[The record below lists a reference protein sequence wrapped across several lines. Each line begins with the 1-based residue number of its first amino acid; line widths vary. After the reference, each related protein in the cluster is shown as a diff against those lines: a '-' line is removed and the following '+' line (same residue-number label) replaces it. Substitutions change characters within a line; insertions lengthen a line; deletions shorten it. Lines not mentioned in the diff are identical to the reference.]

1 MGESAGFTFLYVGGV
16 GKFFGNWPPAASIPD
31 CTSSAAASILRF
43 KSNCNVT
50 CVVPKALVEVICVR
64 PEICANC
71 VSRGVATDEAMVSG
85 LAPGKLA
92 ETEMVGKSTCG
103 SGATGSRGKTTRP
116 TRKIPPINSEV
127 AIGLRTNGS
136 EMLMSL
142 LALPRC
148 GGRALRLAAGIDCLL
163 PHAHSRQSLS

>member
-31 CTSSAAASILRF
+31 CTSRAAASILRF
-43 KSNCNVT
+43 RSNCRVT
-50 CVVPKALVEVICVR
+50 LVVPNALVEVICVR

-71 VSRGVATDEAMVSG
+71 VSSGVATDEAMVSG
-85 LAPGKLA
+85 LAPGNDA

-103 SGATGSRGKTTRP
+103 SGATGKNGKTTRP
-116 TRKIPPINSEV
+116 TRKIPPISNEV

-136 EMLMSL
+136 EMLMMLS
-142 LALPRC
+142 APR
-148 GGRALRLAAGIDCLL
+148 RCLS
-163 PHAHSRQSLS
+163 HE